1 MAQLG
6 GKSSVESQA
15 IEACHSLGSGD
26 RSPDASAI
34 LRNHG
39 QKAQIR
45 LGQSPANRRRP
56 AALYLPRQQRCHV
69 GHFSRSRRLRPL
81 GPRSPRFLERRRS
94 PPRPRSCSRSA
105 EVTETPPLLSL
116 RLSVGYR
123 NKTGVLR
130 DVSLEI
136 QPGEILGLVG
146 QSGSGKSTLSLAILR
161 LLHLKGGTARGNLLF
176 KGEDLSS
183 KSESQ
188 MRSLRGREI
197 SIVLQSPLSSLNPA
211 LRIGSQLSE
220 AWRAHAPGTREEC
233 TTAISNALTSVSL
246 PNDTEFLR
254 RRSGQL
260 SVGQAQRVIIAMAI
274 LHRPSLLI
282 ADEATSALDTITQ
295 SEILRLFAQLNRE
308 LGMGILYISHDLL
321 SVAALCHRIAILNAG
336 EIVECGPPSQI
347 FGAPRH
353 PYTQKLVAALPRL
366 PVFNSEAS
374 PASSRA
380 PEPVLSRA

>member
-1 MAQLG
+1 MT
-6 GKSSVESQA
+6 
-15 IEACHSLGSGD
+15 EA
-26 RSPDASAI
+26 A
-34 LRNHG
+34 
-39 QKAQIR
+39 
-45 LGQSPANRRRP
+45 
-56 AALYLPRQQRCHV
+56 
-69 GHFSRSRRLRPL
+69 
-81 GPRSPRFLERRRS
+81 
-94 PPRPRSCSRSA
+94 
-105 EVTETPPLLSL
+105 PLLSL
-116 RLSVGYR
+116 RLSVDYR
-123 NKTGVLR
+123 NKPGVLR

-161 LLHLKGGTARGNLLF
+161 LLHLKGATARGDLFF
-176 KGEDLSS
+176 KGRDLSA
-183 KSESQ
+183 KSEAQ

-220 AWRAHAPGTREEC
+220 AWRAHAIGTQAEC
-233 TTAISNALTSVSL
+233 ATAIHNALSSVSL
-246 PNDTEFLR
+246 SNDIDFLCR
-254 RRSGQL
+254 RPGQL

-336 EIVECGPPSQI
+336 EIVEIGPPSQI
-347 FGAPRH
+347 FGAPQH
-353 PYTQKLVAALPRL
+353 AYTRKLVAALPRSPFL
-366 PVFNSEAS
+366 DSDGEKPENTAAIDDEEGRAKPVEKE
-374 PASSRA
+374 SSI
-380 PEPVLSRA
+380 PEQIPSIAR